1 MVCPLPF
8 IHLNIKPNRSVTSCW
23 RCVEH
28 LGDYTETSLLDIW
41 HSSEWQDFRR
51 AHINNERPAGC
62 RSCWEMEDA
71 GIKSTRQTVLE
82 EYTDVAYD
90 VDPVA
95 PQEIEMRF
103 GNLCNLQCR
112 HCSPKFSSQ
121 WMNQI
126 NKHDDLHDKIKKF
139 AGNPSDT
146 SINELP
152 DTTIEELKQIA
163 PSLKLIKITG
173 GEPLMHP
180 MHNEMLQVLQGYE
193 HNIALEYNTNLHV
206 MTKAI
211 TDSWSKFKRVT
222 CRVSID
228 ADTDTYEYVRARGKL
243 TTLVDNWRYIEE
255 QLRYHIAD
263 GTVNLHAT
271 CTVNALNVTRIRNI
285 VDFFTSLGSKLHV
298 SFVQYPLVMDPA
310 NLPDWQKLKIA
321 VECNDI
327 IKHIDDLDYS
337 HWRFRDKK
345 YLNSV
350 KYQNAK
356 NLKRIIQWLGK
367 SRTDDFDSNFVEWM
381 SIQDQM
387 HNTNLFD
394 VYPEFE
400 YLNV

>member
-180 MHNEMLQVLQGYE
+180 MHNEMLQVLQGHE

-228 ADTDTYEYVRARGKL
+228 ADPGTYEYVRAGGKL
-243 TTLVDNWRYIEE
+243 TTLTDNWRYIEE